1 MGQKDMIGQGMP
13 FLVDNKSL
21 DMLLEKAQEK
31 VCKTFDDLEFKP
43 HKIFEEFE
51 RLKVSLESIPPKIFE
66 KTKGAKHAV
75 MNFDNGYGVSVVFG
89 EIFYSNGIDTYE
101 LAVLK
106 NGELC
111 MDSPITNDVLRH
123 LSKDMITQIM
133 INIQK
138 LPKHES

>member
-1 MGQKDMIGQGMP
+1 MEQKGMIGWEMP

-21 DMLLEKAQEK
+21 DMLLDKAKSQ
-31 VCKTFDDLEFKP
+31 VYKTFNDLEFKP
-43 HKIFEEFE
+43 HEIFEEFK
-51 RLKVSLESIPPKIFE
+51 RLKVSLSPTIFE
-66 KTKGAKHAV
+66 AKHAV

-106 NGELC
+106 DGELC
-111 MDSPITNDVLRH
+111 MDSPITNDVLRY
-123 LSKDMITQIM
+123 LSKDVVTEIM

-138 LPKHES
+138 L